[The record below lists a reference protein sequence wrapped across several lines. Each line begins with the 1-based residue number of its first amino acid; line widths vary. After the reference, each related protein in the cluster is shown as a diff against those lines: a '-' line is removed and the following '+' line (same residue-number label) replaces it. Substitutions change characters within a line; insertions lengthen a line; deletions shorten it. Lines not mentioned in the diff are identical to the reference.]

1 MAINWI
7 TPAGDLG
14 TYEERIQTSI
24 TLDVE
29 SDVGDVTLS
38 VISGELPGGMV
49 LLGNKIFGSPI
60 EVPIYT
66 TKTFVI
72 RASDGSEIKD
82 RTFSINI
89 DGADFP
95 EWITEAGFLNV
106 GPGDAF
112 FIRDDS
118 EVNFELNVTG
128 GTLVDVQLQAED
140 DDAIA
145 GQTLSFYLVP
155 NSGELPPGLTLSKAG
170 KISGFTEPTIA
181 IDYDNDPTGAY
192 DSQSFD
198 TVPLD
203 IALPDSNGYDS
214 FFYDNQTFDY
224 NEPSRSPKR
233 LSRIYTFTIA
243 ITDGLVAVART
254 FKIYVVSDE
263 FLKADNNIL
272 KVDTN
277 LFQAD
282 ATDDRIPL
290 WISNSYLGR
299 YRANNYIS
307 VPLEVYDPPTLAGTI
322 GFFQVAT
329 NEDGSPSELPPGME
343 LDVTTGYIAGKVAYQ
358 NAITETY
365 KFTIKAVNF
374 DDSLADVSY
383 EIVGD
388 WSSKIKYAPNQAV
401 RFQGFVWICKEEHI
415 NQPPEKG
422 QYWIEGVGSVDK
434 EFTIDIIGEIDSAI
448 TWISD
453 TNLGVLKPS
462 IPSRAFVEAKSEL
475 YGGRVSYELESGK
488 LPPGL
493 SLSSTGIIQ
502 GVVNQFG
509 DSDADGL
516 TRFYDVDSS
525 LEESTGTRSFDTTF
539 DQTATSF
546 DRTFTFDIKA
556 IDGAKFAESVKSFT
570 LSVEANTNKTFAD
583 MYIKMLQPKNK
594 RLNWFNFITDVNI
607 FPSGSIYRYGDPY
620 FGVQTIPK
628 MLLFGGI
635 ESKES
640 VNYVQALSRNF
651 YNKRFLLGDVKVAS
665 AKDTDT
671 QETIYEVI
679 YVEIKDEL
687 ESQSGKSISSVVDLS
702 DRINSKVLVS
712 YDAISVDSDIP
723 FVSDA
728 DHQRV
733 FPNSVKNMRDRIKD
747 VGQRDRDFLPL
758 WMRTIQ
764 EGQPTELGYTKA
776 LVLCYCKPGESNLVY
791 NNILNSNFKFANL
804 DFEAD
809 RVVINILDGEIQDK
823 YLVFPQRG
831 EKLP

>member
-24 TLDVE
+24 TLEVE
-29 SDVGDVTLS
+29 SDVGDVTLQI
-38 VISGELPGGMV
+38 ISGELPGGLV
-49 LLGNKIFGSPI
+49 LSGKEIFGSPI
-60 EVPIYT
+60 EVPIFT
-66 TKTFVI
+66 TKTFVV
-72 RASDGSEIKD
+72 RASDGTEVKD

-112 FIRDDS
+112 FVKDDS
-118 EVNFELNVTG
+118 EVNFALNVTG
-128 GTLVDVQLQAED
+128 GTVVDFQLQATD
-140 DDAIA
+140 QDIAA
-145 GQTLSFYLVP
+145 GQFLNFYLVP
-155 NSGELPPGLTLSKAG
+155 NSGELPPGLSLSRTG
-170 KISGFTEPTIA
+170 VISGFTEPTLA
-181 IDYDNDPTGAY
+181 IDYSNDPTGAY
-192 DSQSFD
+192 DTQAYD

-203 IALPDSNGYDS
+203 IARPDSNGYDS

-272 KVDTN
+272 KVDSN

-290 WISNSYLGR
+290 WISDSYLGR
-299 YRANNYIS
+299 YRANNYVSI
-307 VPLEVYDPPTLAGTI
+307 PLEVYDPPTLPGTI

-329 NEDGSPSELPPGME
+329 NADGSASELPPGMV
-343 LDVTTGYIAGKVAYQ
+343 LDVTTGYIAGKVPYQ
-358 NAITETY
+358 NAVTQTY

-374 DDSLADVSY
+374 DASLADVSY

-388 WSSKIKYAPNQAV
+388 WNSTRTYAPNEAV
-401 RFQGFVWICKEEHI
+401 RFEGLIWICQEQHV
-415 NQPPEKG
+415 NQPPEPG

-434 EFTIDIIGEIDSAI
+434 EFTVDIIGEIDSAI
-448 TWISD
+448 TWVSD
-453 TNLGVLKPS
+453 SDLGVLKPN
-462 IPSRAFVEAKSEL
+462 IPSRASVTAQSQL
-475 YGGRVSYELESGK
+475 YGGRVSYELDSGT

-516 TRFYDVDSS
+516 TRFYEIDSS
-525 LEESTGTRSFDTTF
+525 LEESTGSKSFNTTF
-539 DQTATSF
+539 DQSTTTF
-546 DRTFTFDIKA
+546 DRTFSFDIKA
-556 IDGAKFAESVKSFT
+556 IDGANFAESVKTFT
-570 LSVEANTNKTFAD
+570 ISVEADQNVTFAD
-583 MYIKMLQPKNK
+583 VYIKLLQPKTK
-594 RLNWFNFITDVNI
+594 RLEWFNFITDVNI
-607 FPSGSIYRYGDPY
+607 FPSSNIYRYGDPY
-620 FGVQTIPK
+620 FGIQTVPK
-628 MLLFGGI
+628 MLLFGGV
-635 ESKES
+635 ESKDS

-651 YNKRFLLGDVKVAS
+651 YNKRFLLGDLKVAS
-665 AKDTDT
+665 AKDPTT
-671 QETIYEVI
+671 QEHIYDVI
-679 YVEIKDEL
+679 YVEVKDEL
-687 ESQSGKSISSVVDLS
+687 ENAQGKSISPVVDLS

-712 YDAISVDSDIP
+712 YDAIKVDSDIP

-728 DHQRV
+728 DHQRI
-733 FPNSVKNMRDRIKD
+733 FPNSVKNMRKRIRD
-747 VGQRDRDFLPL
+747 IGQRDRDFLPL

-764 EGQPTELGYTKA
+764 DGAPTELGYTKA
-776 LVLCYCKPGESNLVY
+776 LVLCYCNPGESNLVY
-791 NNILNSNFKFANL
+791 NNILNSNFNFSNL

-809 RVVINILDGEIQDK
+809 RVVVNILDGEIQDK

>member
-7 TPAGDLG
+7 TPVGDLG

-24 TLDVE
+24 TLEVE
-29 SDVGDVTLS
+29 SDAGDVTLQI
-38 VISGELPGGMV
+38 ISGELPGGLV
-49 LLGNKIFGSPI
+49 LSGKEIFGSPI

-66 TKTFVI
+66 TKTFVV
-72 RASDGSEIKD
+72 RASDGIEIKD

-95 EWITEAGFLNV
+95 EWITEEGFLNV
-106 GPGDAF
+106 GPGEAF
-112 FIRDDS
+112 FVKDDS
-118 EVNFELNVTG
+118 EVNFALNVTG
-128 GTLVDVQLQAED
+128 GTVVDFQLEATD
-140 DDAIA
+140 PDIAA
-145 GQTLSFYLVP
+145 GQLLSFYLVP
-155 NSGELPPGLTLSKAG
+155 NSGELPPGLVLSRSG
-170 KISGFTEPTIA
+170 VISGFTEPTVA
-181 IDYDNDPTGAY
+181 IDYNNDPTGAY

-243 ITDGLVAVART
+243 ITDGLVAVGRT

-272 KVDTN
+272 KVDSN

-290 WISNSYLGR
+290 WISDSYLGR

-307 VPLEVYDPPTLAGTI
+307 IPLEVYDPPTLAGTI
-322 GFFQVAT
+322 GFFQVDT
-329 NEDGSPSELPPGME
+329 NEDGSASELPPGME
-343 LDVTTGYIAGKVAYQ
+343 LDVTTGYIAGRVPYQ
-358 NAITETY
+358 NAVTQPY
-365 KFTIKAVNF
+365 KFTVKAVNF

-388 WSSKIKYAPNQAV
+388 WSSSRIYLPNEAV
-401 RFQGFVWICKEEHI
+401 RFEGFIWICKEQHV
-415 NQPPEKG
+415 NQPPAVG

-434 EFTIDIIGEIDSAI
+434 EFTIDIIGEIDSAV
-448 TWISD
+448 TWITETD
-453 TNLGVLKPS
+453 LGTLKPNV
-462 IPSRAFVEAKSEL
+462 PSTASVQAQSQL
-475 YGGRVSYELESGK
+475 YGGRISYELSSGV

-502 GVVNQFG
+502 GVINQFG

-516 TRFYDVDSS
+516 TRFYDIDSS
-525 LEESTGTRSFDTTF
+525 LEESSGSKSFDTTF
-539 DQTATSF
+539 DQESTSF
-546 DRTFTFDIKA
+546 DRSFSFDIKA
-556 IDGAKFAESVKSFT
+556 IDGAKFAESIKTFT
-570 LSVEANTNKTFAD
+570 LSVEANQNITFAD
-583 MYIKMLQPKNK
+583 VYIKLLQPKNK
-594 RLNWFNFITDVNI
+594 RLEWFNFITDVNI
-607 FPSGSIYRYGDPY
+607 FPTANIYRFGDPY
-620 FGVQTIPK
+620 FGVQTVPK

-635 ESKES
+635 ESKDS

-651 YNKRFLLGDVKVAS
+651 YNKRFLLGDVKIS
-665 AKDTDT
+665 TAKDPVT
-671 QETIYEVI
+671 QEDIYDVI
-679 YVEIKDEL
+679 YVEVKDEL
-687 ESQSGKSISSVVDLS
+687 EDSNGKSISPIVDLS

-728 DHQRV
+728 DHQRI
-733 FPNSVKNMRDRIKD
+733 FPNSVKNMRKRIRD

-776 LVLCYCKPGESNLVY
+776 LVLCYCHPGQSRTVY
-791 NNILNSNFKFANL
+791 NNILRSNFIFSNL

-809 RVVINILDGEIQDK
+809 RVVVNILDGEIQDK

>member
-24 TLDVE
+24 LLE
-29 SDVGDVTLS
+29 AQSDVGDVTLQI
-38 VISGELPGGMV
+38 ISGELPGGLV
-49 LLGNKIFGSPI
+49 LDSNEIFGSPI

-66 TKTFVI
+66 TKTFVV
-72 RASDGSEIKD
+72 RASDGVTVKD

-112 FIRDDS
+112 FVKDDS
-118 EVNFELNVTG
+118 EVNFALNVTG
-128 GTLVDVQLQAED
+128 GTVVDFQLQATD
-140 DDAIA
+140 NDLSA
-145 GQTLSFYLVP
+145 GQFLNFYLVP
-155 NSGELPPGLTLSKAG
+155 NSGELPPGLTLSRTG
-170 KISGFTEPTIA
+170 VISGFTEPTLA
-181 IDYDNDPTGAY
+181 IDYSTDPTGAY

-272 KVDTN
+272 KVDTA

-290 WISNSYLGR
+290 WISDSYLGK
-299 YRANNYIS
+299 YRANNYVS

-322 GFFQVAT
+322 GFFQVDENA
-329 NEDGSPSELPPGME
+329 DGSPSQLPPGMT
-343 LDVTTGYIAGKVAYQ
+343 LDVTTGYIAGRVPYQ
-358 NAITETY
+358 NAVTEQY
-365 KFTIKAVNF
+365 KFTVKAVNF

-383 EIVGD
+383 QIVGD
-388 WSSKIKYAPNQAV
+388 WSSTRTYVPNEAV
-401 RFQGFVWICKEEHI
+401 RFDGFIWICKETHI
-415 NQPPEKG
+415 NQPPAPG
-422 QYWIEGVGSVDK
+422 QYWIEGVGSIDK
-434 EFTIDIIGEIDSAI
+434 EFTIDLIGEIDSAI
-448 TWISD
+448 SWISSE
-453 TNLGVLKPS
+453 NLGELKPNV
-462 IPSRAFVEAKSEL
+462 PSTASVKARSQL
-475 YGGRVSYELESGK
+475 YGGRVSYEFDSGT

-493 SLSSTGIIQ
+493 SLNSTGIIQ

-516 TRFYDVDSS
+516 TRFYDIDSS
-525 LEESTGTRSFDTTF
+525 LEESTGSRSFDTTF
-539 DQTATSF
+539 DQETTSF
-546 DRTFTFDIKA
+546 DRTFNFDIKA
-556 IDGAKFAESVKSFT
+556 IDGANFAESVKSFKLT
-570 LSVEANTNKTFAD
+570 IKANENVTYAD
-583 MYIKMLQPKNK
+583 VYIKMLQPKNK
-594 RLNWFNFITDVNI
+594 RLEWFNFITDVNI
-607 FPSGSIYRYGDPY
+607 FPSANLYRFGDPF
-620 FGVQTIPK
+620 FGVQTVPK

-635 ESKES
+635 ESQDS
-640 VNYVQALSRNF
+640 VKYVQALSRNF
-651 YNKRFLLGDVKVAS
+651 YNKRFLLGDVKVAT
-665 AKDTDT
+665 AKDPTT
-671 QETIYEVI
+671 QEDIYEVI
-679 YVEIKDEL
+679 YVEVKDEL
-687 ESQSGKSISSVVDLS
+687 ENSKGNSISPTIDLS

-728 DHQRV
+728 DHQRI
-733 FPNSVKNMRDRIKD
+733 FPNSVKNMRKRIRD

-776 LVLCYCKPGESNLVY
+776 LVLCYCNPGQSKQVY
-791 NNILNSNFKFANL
+791 NNILNSNFNFSTL
-804 DFEAD
+804 DFDTD
-809 RVVINILDGEIQDK
+809 RVVVNILDGEIQDK